1 MTAAREEDYHIG
13 EGPGLFT
20 PSDLLSLPRPGDG
33 TANGAGD
40 LAFVDVSQYS
50 FLEKK
55 TKKVIYIVPLQSA
68 TTTSKLLSIPAG
80 DAFWLDGRT
89 LGHVVEG
96 KGDAKDTQELWA
108 VSVEYAD
115 SIIRILEPSTL
126 IGVFPSTTKLE
137 NFKYSAKASVL
148 VFSATTFDD
157 FSLNSVKRRNTEYE
171 NRGHTAMIYDKL
183 FVRHWDTW
191 MGPTKAS
198 LFAIDL
204 TRNSEGKWYLGEEAW
219 SLQKDTGHVR
229 LFLFFVCNSHN
240 LISGVL

>member
-1 MTAAREEDYHIG
+1 MTAAREEDFRIS
-13 EGPGLFT
+13 EGQGLFT
-20 PSDLLSLPRPGDG
+20 PRDLLSLPRPGDG

-50 FLEKK
+50 FPEKK
-55 TKKVIYIVPLQSA
+55 TNRVIYIVPLQSTVA
-68 TTTSKLLSIPAG
+68 TSTLPSIPAG
-80 DAFWLDGRT
+80 DAFWLDDRT

-96 KGDAKDTQELWA
+96 KGDAKDIQELWA
-108 VSVEYAD
+108 VSVEYAG
-115 SIIRILEPSTL
+115 SLVRILESPTL
-126 IGVFPSTTKLE
+126 IGAFPSTTKLE
-137 NFKYSAKASVL
+137 NFKYSAKSSVL

-157 FSLNSVKRRNTEYE
+157 FSLSSVKQQNTEYE
-171 NRGHTAMIYDKL
+171 ARGHTAMIYDKL

-204 TRNSEGKWYLGEEAW
+204 TRNSEGKWSLGQEAW

-229 LFLFFVCNSHN
+229 
-240 LISGVL
+240 